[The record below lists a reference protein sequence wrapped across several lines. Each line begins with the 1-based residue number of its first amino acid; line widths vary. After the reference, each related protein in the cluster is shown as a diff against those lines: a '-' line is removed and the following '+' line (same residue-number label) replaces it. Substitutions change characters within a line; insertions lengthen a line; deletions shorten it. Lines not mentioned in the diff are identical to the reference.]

1 MARRAILFATMLL
14 LVSGCGDSTPVT
26 LTEQGLR
33 ELRAGKYDV
42 AIATCGK
49 AIRQNPQ
56 DAEAFLY
63 RGRAY
68 QFRNAM
74 GDPPRAIA
82 DFSEAIRLAPNS
94 SDAYYSRAIVYR
106 DLGQTELADADDKKA
121 RAADSVLQEVYRKLP
136 EPPLPATVAETLPHV
151 PTDQPPILTPQ
162 TSDAVL
168 PKSEFEQRELYE
180 RLKERFE
187 PGQRAADAKESP
199 IERFNRLSRQ
209 PLPEKP
215 AGAPSRPL
223 GTFGSQAPP
232 APKTALPPLA
242 PPSMSDDSNA
252 LVRPP
257 QRPAPS
263 SPFQPRLPGGL
274 SGEFNQP
281 PQLQQT
287 YRPVQSP
294 FGQRAPAATG
304 FGVQPA
310 APTGPQAPTT
320 VPQQPAPSNDV
331 RFSNPV
337 VRPENPRDY
346 LP

>member
-1 MARRAILFATMLL
+1 MARRAILFATLLL
-14 LVSGCGDSTPVT
+14 LVSGCGDSTPAT
-26 LTEQGLR
+26 LTEQGLK
-33 ELRAGKYDV
+33 ELRAGKYDE

-56 DAEAFLY
+56 DAEAYLY

-82 DFSEAIRLAPNS
+82 DFSEAIRFAPDS
-94 SDAYYSRAIVYR
+94 SDAYYSRAIIYR
-106 DLGQTELADADDKKA
+106 DLGQTELADADDKNA
-121 RAADSVLQEVYRKLP
+121 RAADSLLQEVYRKLP
-136 EPPLPATVAETLPHV
+136 EPPLPTTVAEALPDV
-151 PTDQPPILTPQ
+151 PTDEPPILTPQ

-180 RLKERFE
+180 QLKERFE
-187 PGQRAADAKESP
+187 PQQGAADATESP

-215 AGAPSRPL
+215 AGVPSRPL
-223 GTFGSQAPP
+223 GKFGSQAPP

-257 QRPAPS
+257 QRPALS

-274 SGEFNQP
+274 SGGINQP
-281 PQLQQT
+281 PESQQT

-294 FGQRAPAATG
+294 FGQRAPSTTG

-310 APTGPQAPTT
+310 APFGQQVPRT
-320 VPQQPAPSNDV
+320 VGQQPAPSNDV
-331 RFSNPV
+331 RYSNPA

-346 LP
+346 VP